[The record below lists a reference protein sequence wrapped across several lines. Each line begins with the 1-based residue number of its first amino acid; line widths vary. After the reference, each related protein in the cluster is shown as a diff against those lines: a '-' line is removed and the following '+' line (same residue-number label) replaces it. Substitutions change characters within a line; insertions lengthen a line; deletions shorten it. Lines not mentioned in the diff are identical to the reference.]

1 MKERLGEQPEEF
13 YFDEASRMF
22 VRRGDKPPRAD
33 RHAEPVEEEANAEP
47 VKEEAKA
54 ERPQPGSISLM
65 TTEELAE
72 LPEWLIPPSKKEEV
86 ERFKTR
92 AKRQAEIEF
101 DEKNFPSQPEP
112 DQGYT
117 PDIQPPRAI
126 PNIVIIITKPTC
138 SPASRG
144 GRYSRTITA

>member
-112 DQGYT
+112 ER
-117 PDIQPPRAI
+117 PR
-126 PNIVIIITKPTC
+126 PRPSKPTE
-138 SPASRG
+138 PQVKYGPRG
-144 GRYSRTITA
+144 GRYTEDKTKEGRPYRRYF

>member
-22 VRRGDKPPRAD
+22 IRRGEEPPRAD
-33 RHAEPVEEEANAEP
+33 RQAEPVEEEVKAEP

-86 ERFKTR
+86 ERFKARTR
-92 AKRQAEIEF
+92 RQAEIEF
-101 DEKNFPSQPEP
+101 DEKYFPSQPELER
-112 DQGYT
+112 
-117 PDIQPPRAI
+117 PR
-126 PNIVIIITKPTC
+126 PSKPTE
-138 SPASRG
+138 PQVKYGPRG
-144 GRYSRTITA
+144 GRYTEDKTKDGRPYRRYF

>member
-22 VRRGDKPPRAD
+22 IRRGDKPPGAD
-33 RHAEPVEEEANAEP
+33 TPAET
-47 VKEEAKA
+47 VKKDAKA
-54 ERPQPGSISLM
+54 RRPKPELISLM

-92 AKRQAEIEF
+92 ARRRVEIEF
-101 DEKNFPSQPEP
+101 DEQFSPPEP
-112 DQGYT
+112 
-117 PDIQPPRAI
+117 PPER
-126 PNIVIIITKPTC
+126 PRLLSPKPTE
-138 SPASRG
+138 PQVKYGPRG
-144 GRYSRTITA
+144 GRYTEDKPRDGRPYRRYF

>member
-1 MKERLGEQPEEF
+1 MGSFGKKSEEKEEDF

-22 VRRGDKPPRAD
+22 IRRGDKPPRTD
-33 RHAEPVEEEANAEP
+33 RQAGLVEKEATTKRSKPE
-47 VKEEAKA
+47 
-54 ERPQPGSISLM
+54 SISLM

-112 DQGYT
+112 ER
-117 PDIQPPRAI
+117 PR
-126 PNIVIIITKPTC
+126 PSKPTE
-138 SPASRG
+138 PQVKYGPRG
-144 GRYSRTITA
+144 GRYTEDKTKDGRPYRRYF

>member
-22 VRRGDKPPRAD
+22 IRRGEEPQMAD
-33 RHAEPVEEEANAEP
+33 RHAEPVEEEAKAEP

-72 LPEWLIPPSKKEEV
+72 LPVWLIPPSKKEEV

-92 AKRQAEIEF
+92 AKRQAAIEF

-112 DQGYT
+112 ER
-117 PDIQPPRAI
+117 PR
-126 PNIVIIITKPTC
+126 PRPSMPTE
-138 SPASRG
+138 PQVKYGPRG
-144 GRYSRTITA
+144 GRYTEDKTRDGRPYRRYF

>member
-22 VRRGDKPPRAD
+22 IRRGEEPPMADHQAGLVKQEATTKRTKP
-33 RHAEPVEEEANAEP
+33 E
-47 VKEEAKA
+47 
-54 ERPQPGSISLM
+54 SISLM

-72 LPEWLIPPSKKEEV
+72 LPDWLIPPSKKEEV

-92 AKRQAEIEF
+92 AKRQAAIEF

-112 DQGYT
+112 ER
-117 PDIQPPRAI
+117 PR
-126 PNIVIIITKPTC
+126 PRPSKPTE
-138 SPASRG
+138 PQVKYGPRG
-144 GRYSRTITA
+144 GRYTEDKTRDGRPYRRYF

>member
-72 LPEWLIPPSKKEEV
+72 LPECLIPPSKKEEV

-92 AKRQAEIEF
+92 AKRHAEIEF

-112 DQGYT
+112 ER
-117 PDIQPPRAI
+117 PR
-126 PNIVIIITKPTC
+126 PRPSKSTEPQVKYGP
-138 SPASRG
+138 RG
-144 GRYSRTITA
+144 GRYTEDKTKEGRPYRR